1 MQGQRI
7 SFDSFPEVV
16 DIGQGSVSNTSG
28 MSQQTSLNNTL
39 HPVESPL
46 SNYMVSSAETTSLNV
61 STQDVPS
68 FSGWNTGEPS
78 SRMNP
83 QNQVNDDGTKTE
95 HGWSSSFNIHSGSGP
110 RLNEGRFEGTN
121 FLFPGRVNIGI
132 SGNRVRSGPL
142 FMQGSSSTHIPQNVN
157 LNATYVANSG
167 NSGQDMGSGI
177 GPNLNRSSGLEID
190 QRSTASSSFD
200 NVGTSSG
207 CPSYMVEENNGGSS
221 SSLGTWGL
229 SCKRKSLEG
238 TSGQS
243 YTGGSSSSFPQG
255 ENVGWHTGTTHYNPS
270 DSLYMP
276 SQNSPV
282 VSPPEQQNLSI
293 GIGVRGATT
302 DGFPLGVTGDA
313 DSFLNYSRRL
323 VARHQQ
329 EAVPLNLSSTGSIR
343 RSNFSSHQSPRPV
356 PFSDFPDLRPTA
368 AVSATSSG
376 PQSQSHAMHM
386 PGLSGNMHS
395 FQWNGVSNSR
405 VGSLSSSVN
414 SGERGPALREES
426 NLRGIPRH
434 SAEHPM
440 FVPATDVRNSVNDP
454 TSWSLATGN
463 LGNSGGAP
471 STARIGPSSS
481 MHTLPN
487 PTWIPRHPP
496 PSQNQQRLLEFPW
509 SLFPSMDSESG
520 GPSGHF
526 TSLPPGPS
534 TSSQDTLM
542 SSGPNSQGR
551 HQQYPRSAFF
561 LERPG
566 DDVLGSPHSLRALAV
581 DIEGRRRLV
590 TEIRQVLSAMRRGE
604 NIRAEDYMLFDP
616 FVYHGMADMHDRHR
630 DMRLDVDN
638 MSYEELLALG
648 ERIGD
653 VSTGLSE
660 DTIFELMKQRKYA
673 TATESLRDLEPCCI
687 CQEEYADGD
696 NLGALDCGHDFHTNC
711 IKQWL
716 MLKNLCPIC
725 KTTALLK

>member
-7 SFDSFPEVV
+7 TFDSFSEVV

-61 STQDVPS
+61 STQDGPS

-83 QNQVNDDGTKTE
+83 QNQANDDGTKTE

-243 YTGGSSSSFPQG
+243 YTGGSSSSFPQ
-255 ENVGWHTGTTHYNPS
+255 
-270 DSLYMP
+270 
-276 SQNSPV
+276 
-282 VSPPEQQNLSI
+282 EQQNLSI

-313 DSFLNYSRRL
+313 DSFLNYSRR
-323 VARHQQ
+323 
-329 EAVPLNLSSTGSIR
+329 
-343 RSNFSSHQSPRPV
+343 PV
-356 PFSDFPDLRPTA
+356 PFGDFPDLRPTA

-405 VGSLSSSVN
+405 AGSMSSSVN

-426 NLRGIPRH
+426 NLRSIPRH

-496 PSQNQQRLLEFPW
+496 PSQNQQRLSEFPW

-673 TATESLRDLEPCCI
+673 TATESLHDLEPCCI